1 MISSLRGTVL
11 SASGGN
17 AVIEVGGVGFAVQLT
32 PDHVLSL
39 RVGEEAFLHTS
50 LIVREDAL
58 QLFGFADLE
67 QLQVFEL
74 LNGVSGVGPKS
85 AIGVLSVLSPDQIA
99 DAVAADDDA
108 PFRKVSGIGPKT
120 AKLIVVSLTGKL
132 VVTRRAPAAPARRGA
147 RAPSSVGDSVLIALV
162 GLGWPERVAA
172 EAVSAVV
179 DETDET
185 QRDTVQALLRLTLA
199 RLGPASPAGASAGAG
214 TGAGGR

>member
-11 SASGGN
+11 SASGGT

-39 RVGEEAFLHTS
+39 RIGDEAFVHTS
-50 LIVREDAL
+50 MVVREDSL
-58 QLFGFADLE
+58 QLFGFVDRE
-67 QLQVFEL
+67 QLDVFEL
-74 LNGVSGVGPKS
+74 LTGVTGVGPKS

-132 VVTRRAPAAPARRGA
+132 VATRRAAPAAKST
-147 RAPSSVGDSVLIALV
+147 RAPSSVSDSVLIALV
-162 GLGWPERVAA
+162 GLGWPEKVAA
-172 EAVSAVV
+172 EALADVV
-179 DETDET
+179 AETDEAL
-185 QRDTVQALLRLTLA
+185 RDTVPALLRLTLS
-199 RLGPASPAGASAGAG
+199 RLGPAAQAA
-214 TGAGGR
+214 R

>member
-11 SASGGN
+11 SAIGGS
-17 AVIEVGGVGFAVQLT
+17 AAIEVGGVGFAVQLT

-39 RVGEEAFLHTS
+39 RVGDQAFVHTS

-74 LNGVSGVGPKS
+74 LTGVSGVGPKS
-85 AIGVLSVLSPDQIA
+85 AIGVLSVLSPDQVA

-120 AKLIVVSLTGKL
+120 AKLIVLSLAGKL
-132 VVTRRAPAAPARRGA
+132 AATRRAPARAVKAGG
-147 RAPSSVGDSVLIALV
+147 APSAVPDSVLVALV
-162 GLGWPERVAA
+162 GLGWPEKVAA
-172 EAVSAVV
+172 EAVADVV
-179 DETDET
+179 AETDENE
-185 QRDTVQALLRLTLA
+185 RDSVQTLLRLTLA
-199 RLGPASPAGASAGAG
+199 RLGPAATPAKGAS
-214 TGAGGR
+214 R

>member
-11 SASGGN
+11 SAIGGS

-39 RVGEEAFLHTS
+39 RVGEEAFVRTS

-85 AIGVLSVLSPDQIA
+85 AIGVLSVLSPDQVA

-132 VVTRRAPAAPARRGA
+132 AAARRAPA
-147 RAPSSVGDSVLIALV
+147 RAVKAGGRPSAVPDSVLVALV
-162 GLGWPERVAA
+162 GLGWPEKVAA
-172 EAVSAVV
+172 EAVADVV
-179 DETDET
+179 AETDEGA
-185 QRDTVQALLRLTLA
+185 RDSVQTLLRLTLA
-199 RLGPASPAGASAGAG
+199 RLGPAATAPKGAG
-214 TGAGGR
+214 R

>member
-1 MISSLRGTVL
+1 VISSLRGTVL
-11 SASGGN
+11 SATGGT

-39 RVGEEAFLHTS
+39 RVGDEAFVHTS

-74 LNGVSGVGPKS
+74 LTGVSGVGPKS
-85 AIGVLSVLSPDQIA
+85 AIGVLAVLSPDEVA

-120 AKLIVVSLTGKL
+120 AKLIVLSLAGKL
-132 VVTRRAPAAPARRGA
+132 TAARRAPARAVKTAGGA
-147 RAPSSVGDSVLIALV
+147 SSVPDSVLVALV
-162 GLGWPERVAA
+162 GLGWPEKVAA
-172 EAVSAVV
+172 EAVADVV
-179 DETDET
+179 AETDEGA
-185 QRDTVQALLRLTLA
+185 RDSVQALLRLTLS
-199 RLGPASPAGASAGAG
+199 RLGPGAAHSS
-214 TGAGGR
+214 TGAAR

>member
-11 SASGGN
+11 SAHGGT
-17 AVIEVGGVGFAVQLT
+17 AVIEVGGVGMAVQLT

-39 RVGEEAFLHTS
+39 RVGDEAFVHTS

-58 QLFGFADLE
+58 QLFGFADRE

-85 AIGVLSVLSPDQIA
+85 AIGVLSVLSPDQVA

-132 VVTRRAPAAPARRGA
+132 VVTRRAPSRAAKAAGA
-147 RAPSSVGDSVLIALV
+147 RSSVADSVLVALV
-162 GLGWPERVAA
+162 GLGWPEKVAA
-172 EAVSAVV
+172 EAVADVV
-179 DETDET
+179 ADTDASL
-185 QRDTVQALLRLTLA
+185 RDSVQTLLRLTLA
-199 RLGPASPAGASAGAG
+199 RLGPATQGA
-214 TGAGGR
+214 R